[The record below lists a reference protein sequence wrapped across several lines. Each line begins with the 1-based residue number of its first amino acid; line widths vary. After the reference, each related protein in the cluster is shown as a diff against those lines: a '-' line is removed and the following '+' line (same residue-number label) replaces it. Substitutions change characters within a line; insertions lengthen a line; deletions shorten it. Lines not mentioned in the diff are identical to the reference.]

1 MNIKGNEK
9 LHPRL
14 YGPYRV
20 TIKVLELFYELEL
33 QEGSKIHNVFHVSY
47 LKKEI
52 GKKVVESK
60 DIPPIGDEGHLE
72 MITA

>member
-1 MNIKGNEK
+1 MS
-9 LHPRL
+9 
-14 YGPYRV
+14 
-20 TIKVLELFYELEL
+20 LEL
-33 QEGSKIHNVFHVSY
+33 QEGTKIHNVFYVSY

-72 MITA
+72 LIPA

>member
-1 MNIKGNEK
+1 M
-9 LHPRL
+9 HPML

-20 TIKVLELFYELEL
+20 TIKVGEVSYELEL
-33 QEGSKIHNVFHVSY
+33 PEGSKIQNVFHVSY

-72 MITA
+72 LIPA